1 MKTDFSATSFLKRYF
16 FIIGPLVYIIL
27 YLCAFFYI
35 EKRPV
40 EKLYIV
46 HMAIDDHIPFCE
58 YFVIPYFLWFVY
70 FTGAVLLLA
79 FFDRRDYYRLF
90 IMLASGMTLFIIVSL
105 LIPNG
110 HELRPT
116 HFDRDNLFVH
126 MVQALYRT
134 DTPTNLFPSIH
145 CYNSLAADIA
155 IQNSK
160 DLSGK
165 KWLRAGSFVLCWL
178 IILATVFLKQHSVF
192 DLLTAFALTA
202 VMYVLVYGRD
212 TFRNFCNATAE

>member
-27 YLCAFFYI
+27 YLCALFKKK
-35 EKRPV
+35 KRPV

-79 FFDRRDYYRLF
+79 FYDRRDYYRLF
-90 IMLASGMTLFIIVSL
+90 LMLASGMTLFIIVSL

-116 HFDRDNLFVH
+116 NFARDNLFVH

-155 IQNSK
+155 IRNSK
-160 DLSGK
+160 DLSDK

-178 IILATVFLKQHSVF
+178 IILATVFIKQHSVF

-202 VMYVLVYGRD
+202 VMYVLVYGKD
-212 TFRNFCNATAE
+212 TFGSFRKVTVE